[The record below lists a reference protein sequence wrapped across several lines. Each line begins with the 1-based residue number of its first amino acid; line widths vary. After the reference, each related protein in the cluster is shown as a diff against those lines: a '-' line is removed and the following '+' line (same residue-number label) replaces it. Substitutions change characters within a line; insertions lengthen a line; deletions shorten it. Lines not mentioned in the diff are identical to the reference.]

1 MTHAPEPASEPDLG
15 PLRMEP
21 DDRGTY
27 LVTIEGS
34 SDVIATISP
43 SGAELR
49 WHHLTSGQFGQ
60 AAEIAAAGA
69 AILELE
75 RNRIG

>member
-1 MTHAPEPASEPDLG
+1 MAGLPEPTSESDLG
-15 PLRMEP
+15 PLRMVR

-27 LVTIEGS
+27 LVTVEGS
-34 SDVIATISP
+34 SDVIATVSP

-60 AAEIAAAGA
+60 SAEIAAAGA

-75 RNRIG
+75 RNRFG